1 MVECLNEVVG
11 AVERLNGRQVHRRR
25 DFSRFLIVL
34 ADALTCFKTP
44 LSCFRQHSEIAEIL
58 ASLIRPPP
66 NSKSST
72 TGISK
77 YLRDSVVI
85 QSHI

>member
-44 LSCFRQHSEIAEIL
+44 LKSFQILSSLLKTLRHIFTIFTRLLEDSC
-58 ASLIRPPP
+58 
-66 NSKSST
+66 
-72 TGISK
+72 
-77 YLRDSVVI
+77 
-85 QSHI
+85 